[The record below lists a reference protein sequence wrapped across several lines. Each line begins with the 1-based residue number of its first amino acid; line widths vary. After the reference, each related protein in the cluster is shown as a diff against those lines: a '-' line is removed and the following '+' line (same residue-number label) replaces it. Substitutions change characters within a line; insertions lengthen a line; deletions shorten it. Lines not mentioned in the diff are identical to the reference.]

1 MTNKPNYNRK
11 YKIKFHILLVM
22 GICCILF
29 LGVNP
34 FIERIISNKE
44 SKMVEGK
51 DYFQE
56 TIVIDKKEIKK
67 EVNITIYDFF
77 STYTNGKIDRY
88 YYIYSN
94 AIEVL
99 TDQVTYDEL
108 HIGDNVNV
116 YRSISNKYFTSLTM
130 AKRDNIDTNI
140 EILFLSSILIP
151 VLGLL
156 LLVYLF
162 VLRESLKNPY
172 YSKWKRIKKIYI
184 ERKVTVVTK

>member
-1 MTNKPNYNRK
+1 MTNKPSYNRK
-11 YKIKFHILLVM
+11 YKIKFYIFLVL

-34 FIERIISNKE
+34 FVERTISDKE

-56 TIVIDKKEIKK
+56 TIVVDKKEIKDVSYLHSEYEFYRNYK
-67 EVNITIYDFF
+67 T
-77 STYTNGKIDRY
+77 DRY

-99 TDQVTYDEL
+99 TDQFTYDEL

-116 YRSISNKYFTSLTM
+116 YRSISNKYFTSSIM
-130 AKRDNIDTNI
+130 AKRDNIETNI
-140 EILFLSSILIP
+140 EILSLSSILIP
-151 VLGLL
+151 ALGLL
-156 LLVYLF
+156 LLIYLF
-162 VLRESLKNPY
+162 VVRKSLKNPY
-172 YSKWKRIKKIYI
+172 YAKWK
-184 ERKVTVVTK
+184 

>member
-1 MTNKPNYNRK
+1 MTNKPSYNRK
-11 YKIKFHILLVM
+11 YKIKFYILLVL

-56 TIVIDKKEIKK
+56 TIVIDKKEIKE

-116 YRSISNKYFTSLTM
+116 YRSISNKYFTSLIM
-130 AKRDNIDTNI
+130 AKRDNIETNI

-162 VLRESLKNPY
+162 VLRKSLKNPY
-172 YSKWKRIKKIYI
+172 YAK
-184 ERKVTVVTK
+184 

>member
-11 YKIKFHILLVM
+11 YKIKFYIFLVM

-34 FIERIISNKE
+34 FVERIVSDKE

-77 STYTNGKIDRY
+77 SPYTHGTIDRY

-116 YRSISNKYFTSLTM
+116 YRSTSNKYFTSPIM
-130 AKRDNIDTNI
+130 AKRDNIETSF
-140 EILFLSSILIP
+140 EILILSSILIP

-156 LLVYLF
+156 LLVHIF
-162 VLRESLKNPY
+162 VSRKSLKNPY
-172 YSKWKRIKKIYI
+172 YAK
-184 ERKVTVVTK
+184 

>member
-1 MTNKPNYNRK
+1 MINKPNYNRK
-11 YKIKFHILLVM
+11 YKIKFYILLVL
-22 GICCILF
+22 GICCVLF

-34 FIERIISNKE
+34 FVERMIIDKE

-56 TIVIDKKEIKK
+56 TIVIDKKDKHI
-67 EVNITIYDFF
+67 IIYDF
-77 STYTNGKIDRY
+77 SSPYIRDINEY

-94 AIEVL
+94 AIEVS
-99 TDQVTYDEL
+99 TDQVTYDKL

-116 YRSISNKYFTSLTM
+116 YRSASNKYFTSLTM
-130 AKRDNIDTNI
+130 AKRDNFDTSF
-140 EILFLSSILIP
+140 EILILSGMLIP

-162 VLRESLKNPY
+162 VLRKSLKNPY
-172 YSKWKRIKKIYI
+172 YANRGGIYG
-184 ERKVTVVTK
+184 